1 MGRKGYIKDLI
12 PGKRYRMVIVAE
24 TNSLDPI
31 TLPSIEFVVPTAPD
45 LISSYTPIGVRTS
58 YPKFQDYTIP
68 TSPIGATA
76 ETFNITH
83 WSSTNNITSYTFWCN
98 GGAYGKVK
106 SGDTIRVR
114 NISDYD
120 DTHQYYDV
128 YDYRVVEKTADY
140 INVVAQP
147 TITFLTGSGTDTTIG
162 SRSVVAADW
171 CEGREGHA
179 AKHQLS
185 ASKRPAGFARFH
197 LDGQGL
203 DNRNRKPNSGTG
215 TLYIP
220 RVPANEIPRRRTWE
234 QFDVTVSL
242 PEDFP
247 LFRNIPDGVVDVPVF
262 AYKNL
267 TTRTWH
273 NMDHTPFIPID
284 NPIGYNNNEML
295 NLIYDYDGNGRPRR
309 DGVPLNKT
317 SENVNR
323 TTFLDDDTQD
333 GLLRSDNHSK
343 EYYFTIARYR
353 RNASGV
359 WEGGW
364 LQSENSEPRV
374 FEPDAIIW
382 SQKAVGV

>member
-1 MGRKGYIKDLI
+1 LERK
-12 PGKRYRMVIVAE
+12 
-24 TNSLDPI
+24 
-31 TLPSIEFVVPTAPD
+31 
-45 LISSYTPIGVRTS
+45 
-58 YPKFQDYTIP
+58 
-68 TSPIGATA
+68 
-76 ETFNITH
+76 
-83 WSSTNNITSYTFWCN
+83 
-98 GGAYGKVK
+98 
-106 SGDTIRVR
+106 
-114 NISDYD
+114 
-120 DTHQYYDV
+120 
-128 YDYRVVEKTADY
+128 
-140 INVVAQP
+140 
-147 TITFLTGSGTDTTIG
+147 
-162 SRSVVAADW
+162 
-171 CEGREGHA
+171 
-179 AKHQLS
+179 
-185 ASKRPAGFARFH
+185 
-197 LDGQGL
+197 
-203 DNRNRKPNSGTG
+203 
-215 TLYIP
+215 
-220 RVPANEIPRRRTWE
+220 RRRERYW
-234 QFDVTVSL
+234 QQYNVTVSV
-242 PEDFP
+242 PDSFP
-247 LFRNIPDGVVDVPVF
+247 LTADLTNGVVDVPIF